1 MSETPSWEEVANA
14 TVEPDPE
21 TDGEVIVGEVVEEGA
36 DTAVDVPE
44 MSVDEATKLTGWIKS
59 STEMLSVLLFRAREG
74 KAWKALGYDDWDA
87 YCVEEFGFTGSTGY
101 RKAIHGEV
109 VTAITDHVPEGT
121 EVKLSQKDAHDIRE
135 LLPAITEAI
144 DDAVDTASEGDDGD
158 ADDADIDI
166 DAIINEALSAS
177 RAAPTPSEEP
187 APEPGL
193 GLSTSGL
200 DASVDGDSPAAARAT
215 ASKQHAEDAAGA
227 VSFDG
232 YVPDPEDVAA
242 ITGKTMTA
250 ANAVRSFTTWNEK
263 LPDAVDAARTFRDD
277 SVDVDFVAELPSKLR
292 GVRNWI
298 DRFLAEF
305 EKVGDVAPAAAADD
319 DITASRPE
327 MVIEELDDTD
337 E

>member
-14 TVEPDPE
+14 TVD
-21 TDGEVIVGEVVEEGA
+21 DDNGEEVVGEVVEDG
-36 DTAVDVPE
+36 TGVDIPE

-144 DDAVDTASEGDDGD
+144 DDAVDAVSTANDDNEDVHGGD
-158 ADDADIDI
+158 DIDI

-177 RAAPTPSEEP
+177 ATTP
-187 APEPGL
+187 APPEESVTDPGL

-200 DASVDGDSPAAARAT
+200 DASVDGDSPAAARAK
-215 ASKQHAEDAAGA
+215 ASAQHAADAAGA

-277 SVDVDFVAELPSKLR
+277 SVDGDFVAELPSKLR

-305 EKVGDVAPAAAADD
+305 EKEEDAADAAD
-319 DITASRPE
+319 SRPE
-327 MVIEELDDTD
+327 MVVEELDHAD

>member
-1 MSETPSWEEVANA
+1 MPL
-14 TVEPDPE
+14 TVNL
-21 TDGEVIVGEVVEEGA
+21 
-36 DTAVDVPE
+36 TA
-44 MSVDEATKLTGWIKS
+44 
-59 STEMLSVLLFRAREG
+59 
-74 KAWKALGYDDWDA
+74 
-87 YCVEEFGFTGSTGY
+87 
-101 RKAIHGEV
+101 
-109 VTAITDHVPEGT
+109 TDHVPEGT

-144 DDAVDTASEGDDGD
+144 DDAVDTASEGDDEDG
-158 ADDADIDI
+158 DADIDI

-200 DASVDGDSPAAARAT
+200 DAGVDDDSPAAARAK

-227 VSFDG
+227 MSFDG
-232 YVPDPEDVAA
+232 YVADPEDIAA

-305 EKVGDVAPAAAADD
+305 EKVGDVAPAAVADD
-319 DITASRPE
+319 DVTASRPE
-327 MVIEELDDTD
+327 MVIEELDDSD